1 MWNFYVWKIK
11 YGYTYR
17 IYLTSVNHIWHDISS
32 PYPPVYKGQTHCDL
46 QSRKEG
52 REHCTIFFESLMFY
66 ISHVCVSSFSHT
78 RSLGTTFCSS
88 LRHFS
93 FSYDWAVYTLVACV
107 ILHTHQDVIS
117 SRCSPFLLKCKT
129 LYPVYIT
136 CWLLRGI
143 SSEVRK
149 TWYIDKSWYTCD
161 VCRKCNVNII
171 KCISTIYFYVIS
183 MTKVQ

>member
-1 MWNFYVWKIK
+1 MKAQTCVGCFSGFKNMKQGI
-11 YGYTYR
+11 R
-17 IYLTSVNHIWHDISS
+17 IYIHDLLNISQS
-32 PYPPVYKGQTHCDL
+32 YMAWYILSISPVYKGQTHCDL

-129 LYPVYIT
+129 MYPVYIT

-149 TWYIDKSWYTCD
+149 T
-161 VCRKCNVNII
+161 
-171 KCISTIYFYVIS
+171 
-183 MTKVQ
+183 